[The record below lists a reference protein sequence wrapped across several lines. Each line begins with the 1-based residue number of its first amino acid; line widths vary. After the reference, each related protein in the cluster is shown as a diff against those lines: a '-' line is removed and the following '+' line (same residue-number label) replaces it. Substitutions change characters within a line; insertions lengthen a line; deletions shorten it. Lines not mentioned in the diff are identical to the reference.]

1 MCDTPLEKQQ
11 MAERK
16 VIKMFYTLQVFVLQ
30 CLIYE
35 INPLAQS
42 SQEVV
47 CVREISTSYEIE
59 YE

>member
-1 MCDTPLEKQQ
+1 